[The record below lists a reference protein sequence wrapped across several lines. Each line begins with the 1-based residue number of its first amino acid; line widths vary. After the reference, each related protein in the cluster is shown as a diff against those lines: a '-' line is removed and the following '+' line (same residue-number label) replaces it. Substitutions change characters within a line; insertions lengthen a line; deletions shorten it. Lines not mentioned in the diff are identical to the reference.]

1 MNSFKVY
8 TEKEKA
14 SGLFG
19 FLKRSAQRQL
29 IGEISF
35 YPDKIAI
42 AGNDIFISAI
52 EKISIPYF
60 SDYVGRTE
68 GGKASEGNDNRIEV
82 KYIDGNIAVY
92 YFILERRYQLRDVIE
107 ELIAYYKAGK
117 FDFDN
122 LTMILGLEN
131 YNAIQNF
138 KNTLSIKSY

>member
-1 MNSFKVY
+1 MNTFKVY
-8 TEKEKA
+8 TEIEKA

-29 IGEISF
+29 IGEITF
-35 YPDKIAI
+35 YPDKITI
-42 AGNDIFISAI
+42 AGTDILISAI
-52 EKISIPYF
+52 ERISIPYF
-60 SDYVGRTE
+60 SDYIGHTE
-68 GGKASEGNDNRIEV
+68 GGKATEGNANRIEI
-82 KYIDGNIAVY
+82 KYTDGKTEVY
-92 YFILERRYQLRDVIE
+92 YFMLERRYQLRDVIE

>member
-1 MNSFKVY
+1 MNSFKIY
-8 TEKEKA
+8 TEIEKA

-35 YPDKIAI
+35 YPDKITI
-42 AGNDIFISAI
+42 VGTDILISAI

-60 SDYVGRTE
+60 SDYIGRAE
-68 GGKASEGNDNRIEV
+68 GGKATEGNANRIEI
-82 KYIDGNIAVY
+82 KYADGKIMVY
-92 YFILERRYQLRDVIE
+92 YFMLERRYQLRDVIE
-107 ELIAYYKAGK
+107 ELIAYYKEGK

>member
-1 MNSFKVY
+1 MNTFKVY
-8 TEKEKA
+8 TEIEKA

-29 IGEISF
+29 IGEITF
-35 YPDKIAI
+35 YPDKITI
-42 AGNDIFISAI
+42 AGTNILISAI
-52 EKISIPYF
+52 EKISIPHF
-60 SDYVGRTE
+60 SDYIGRTE
-68 GGKASEGNDNRIEV
+68 GDKTSEGNANRIEI
-82 KYIDGNIAVY
+82 KYADGKTAIY
-92 YFILERRYQLRDVIE
+92 YFMLERRYQLRDVVE